1 MTEGGE
7 DGGQRD
13 QREGGR
19 GNGGGLGG
27 GNPALRESA
36 PRSGACDWPSV
47 AIVAGA
53 AFTGTHCSSCGGG
66 GAGGGAVLL
75 VRIVHV
81 RPESCLQVSLNGA
94 KDKQKKVCCACVCD
108 FSAPFYRFALEEVI
122 WTQRY
127 LHRSRNGAE
136 DRQKKTGMLRIAANE
151 QADALQEES
160 EEAMDRR

>member
-36 PRSGACDWPSV
+36 PRSGACDWPRV
-47 AIVAGA
+47 AMVAGA

-66 GAGGGAVLL
+66 GAGGGGMLV

-81 RPESCLQVSLNGA
+81 RSGSRLQVSLNGA
-94 KDKQKKVCCACVCD
+94 KDKQKTGVLRMCVRFLCTILGICTRGSD
-108 FSAPFYRFALEEVI
+108 LDATLLAP
-122 WTQRY
+122 
-127 LHRSRNGAE
+127 
-136 DRQKKTGMLRIAANE
+136 KKI
-151 QADALQEES
+151 
-160 EEAMDRR
+160 